1 MLLGGAAGQH
11 PPAGRFR
18 RKLSEK
24 ASPFPQSVPTVTLR
38 ENCQRSLYARLD
50 TFEFDLPLNDDIAG
64 TALFSCSKSCALF
77 RSLFFFPP
85 SSPSST

>member
-11 PPAGRFR
+11 SLAGRFR

-38 ENCQRSLYARLD
+38 ENLRSLYVRLD

>member
-1 MLLGGAAGQH
+1 VLLGGAAGQLS
-11 PPAGRFR
+11 PAGRFR
-18 RKLSEK
+18 WKLSEK

-38 ENCQRSLYARLD
+38 ENLRSLYGRLD

-77 RSLFFFPP
+77 RSLFFFYLGHV
-85 SSPSST
+85 